1 MNFWGY
7 KRPDGK
13 VGIRNHILILP
24 ASICASDT
32 TRIIASQVE
41 GAITFNNQNGC
52 SQVPPDM
59 KLTMDVLAGY
69 AANPNIYGTVV
80 VSLGCEGCQMNLVV
94 EAIRER
100 TNKPLKTLII
110 QEEGGTIK
118 TVEKGVRYAQEKIAD
133 PAKVSIAVSDR
144 HFGIGSD
151 GLITIG
157 PSDIADFRMRIY
169 NADGSEAEMCGN
181 GIRCVAKYVYDHKM
195 TDKKKITIETGAGVK
210 TLQLTVADGKVS
222 LVRVDMGEPILK
234 PDLIPVDA
242 SGEQVVDEPI
252 EVEGREWKMTCV
264 SMGNPHAVIF
274 VEDTEHFELEK
285 YGPEFEHH
293 PRFPKRT
300 NTEFVHVISPTEAS
314 MRVWERGSAETLAC
328 GTGTC
333 ATVMA
338 CILNHKTENKVLVH
352 LRGGDLTIEYDPDN
366 NHIYMTGPAT
376 EVFHGIWEEN

>member
-1 MNFWGY
+1 MKFT
-7 KRPDGK
+7 KM
-13 VGIRNHILILP
+13 H
-24 ASICASDT
+24 
-32 TRIIASQVE
+32 
-41 GAITFNNQNGC
+41 GC
-52 SQVPPDM
+52 GNDYVY
-59 KLTMDVLAGY
+59 V
-69 AANPNIYGTVV
+69 
-80 VSLGCEGCQMNLVV
+80 NLF
-94 EAIRER
+94 E
-100 TNKPLKTLII
+100 
-110 QEEGGTIK
+110 
-118 TVEKGVRYAQEKIAD
+118 EKIAD

-181 GIRCVAKYVYDHKM
+181 GIRCVAKYV
-195 TDKKKITIETGAGVK
+195 
-210 TLQLTVADGKVS
+210 
-222 LVRVDMGEPILK
+222 RVDMGEPILK

-242 SGEQVVDEPI
+242 SGEQVVDAPI